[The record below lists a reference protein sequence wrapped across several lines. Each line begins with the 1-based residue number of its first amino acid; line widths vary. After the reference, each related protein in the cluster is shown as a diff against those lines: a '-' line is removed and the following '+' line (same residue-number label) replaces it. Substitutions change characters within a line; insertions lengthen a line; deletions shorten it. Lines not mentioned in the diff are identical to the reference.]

1 MDVEWFMKTLLLVA
15 AAAMGPI
22 MLLGCASHETTA
34 TTSTA
39 NPAKQTYSR
48 SELNQTGQPD
58 TAGAINAVDSGAQ
71 IR

>member
-1 MDVEWFMKTLLLVA
+1 
-15 AAAMGPI
+15 

-34 TTSTA
+34 TTTA
-39 NPAKQTYSR
+39 NPAKQTYST
-48 SELNQTGQPD
+48 SELKQTGQPD

>member
-1 MDVEWFMKTLLLVA
+1 MKTLLLVA
-15 AAAMGPI
+15 AAAVGSI
-22 MLLGCASHETTA
+22 MLSGCATHETSA
-34 TTSTA
+34 TNTPA

-48 SELNQTGQPD
+48 SELGQTGQPD

>member
-1 MDVEWFMKTLLLVA
+1 MDVKLTMKTVLLVA

-22 MLLGCASHETTA
+22 MLLGCASHETT
-34 TTSTA
+34 TTTAA
-39 NPAKQTYSR
+39 NPAKQNYSR

-58 TAGAINAVDSGAQ
+58 AAGAINVVDSGAQ